1 MFIFVVL
8 RAIYRISWLPHPK
21 ETKDTFEDLITLP
34 LLNRKNLSEKDIK
47 VYALTLTSVLDH
59 LRLNIKE
66 SEKNDNY
73 RRREAIRSQ
82 IAINKIKGLIKT
94 AEENFENILDIPKN

>member
-1 MFIFVVL
+1 MDNNTD
-8 RAIYRISWLPHPK
+8 
-21 ETKDTFEDLITLP
+21 EP
-34 LLNRKNLSEKDIK
+34 LEGFTRDSVEVFLNLSEKDIK
-47 VYALTLTSVLDH
+47 VYALTLTSVLEH

-66 SEKNDNY
+66 SEENDNY

>member
-1 MFIFVVL
+1 MDDNTSEPL
-8 RAIYRISWLPHPK
+8 
-21 ETKDTFEDLITLP
+21 EDFTSESVNNFL
-34 LLNRKNLSEKDIK
+34 NLSEKDIK

>member
-1 MFIFVVL
+1 MDDNTSEPL
-8 RAIYRISWLPHPK
+8 
-21 ETKDTFEDLITLP
+21 EDFTSESVNKFL
-34 LLNRKNLSEKDIK
+34 NLSEKDIK

-66 SEKNDNY
+66 SEKNDDY

>member
-1 MFIFVVL
+1 MDNN
-8 RAIYRISWLPHPK
+8 PD
-21 ETKDTFEDLITLP
+21 EP
-34 LLNRKNLSEKDIK
+34 LEGFTRDSVEVFLNLSEKDIK
-47 VYALTLTSVLDH
+47 VYALTLTSVLEH

-66 SEKNDNY
+66 SEENDNY

>member
-1 MFIFVVL
+1 MDNNTDEPLEGFTRDSV
-8 RAIYRISWLPHPK
+8 
-21 ETKDTFEDLITLP
+21 EDFL
-34 LLNRKNLSEKDIK
+34 NLSGKDIK
-47 VYALTLTSVLDH
+47 VYALTLTSVLEH

-66 SEKNDNY
+66 SEENDNY

>member
-1 MFIFVVL
+1 MDDNTSEPL
-8 RAIYRISWLPHPK
+8 
-21 ETKDTFEDLITLP
+21 EDFTSESVNNFL
-34 LLNRKNLSEKDIK
+34 NLSEKDIK

-82 IAINKIKGLIKT
+82 IAINKLKGLIKT

>member
-1 MFIFVVL
+1 MDNNTD
-8 RAIYRISWLPHPK
+8 
-21 ETKDTFEDLITLP
+21 EP
-34 LLNRKNLSEKDIK
+34 LEGFTCDSVEEFLNLSEKDIK
-47 VYALTLTSVLDH
+47 VYALTLTSVLEH

-66 SEKNDNY
+66 SEENDNY

>member
-1 MFIFVVL
+1 MDNNTDEPLEGFTRDSV
-8 RAIYRISWLPHPK
+8 
-21 ETKDTFEDLITLP
+21 EDFL
-34 LLNRKNLSEKDIK
+34 NLSEKDIE
-47 VYALTLTSVLDH
+47 VYALTLTSVLEH

-66 SEKNDNY
+66 SEENDNY

>member
-1 MFIFVVL
+1 MDNNTDEPLEGFTRDSV
-8 RAIYRISWLPHPK
+8 
-21 ETKDTFEDLITLP
+21 EDFL
-34 LLNRKNLSEKDIK
+34 NLSEKDIK
-47 VYALTLTSVLDH
+47 VYALTLTSVLEH

-66 SEKNDNY
+66 SEENDNY

>member
-1 MFIFVVL
+1 MDDNTSEPL
-8 RAIYRISWLPHPK
+8 
-21 ETKDTFEDLITLP
+21 EDFTSESVNKFL
-34 LLNRKNLSEKDIK
+34 NLSEKDIK
-47 VYALTLTSVLDH
+47 IYALTLTSVLDH

-66 SEKNDNY
+66 SEENNNY

-82 IAINKIKGLIKT
+82 IAVNKIKGLIKT